1 MTAAPEP
8 RRWWALAVI
17 GLGQLLVVL
26 DATIM
31 SIALPHAQDGLNMS
45 DGSRQWVITAYTL
58 AFGGLLLLSGQVADR
73 VGYRRTFVIGLVG
86 FVVASVLGGAAP
98 TAGLLFAARALQG
111 VFAALLAPSALA
123 LLSTTFRDPGERAKA
138 YGVFGAIAGAGSV
151 VGLIAGGLLTEYLNW
166 RWCLYANVPPGAL
179 AVAGALIVLRDR
191 RGHPDSR
198 LDLPSALLV
207 GTGLVATTAG
217 FGEAT
222 SRGWGDA
229 AVLGLLVA
237 GAVLLGCFARR
248 QTRIRTPLL
257 PPRIVR
263 SRVRT
268 GSYVTIALVTMGLF
282 ALFLSVTYYL
292 QTVLGYSPLKT
303 GLAFLPTAA
312 GIIVGAARI
321 SAGLSHRVPPRGLI
335 LPGMLLAAGGMLLLT
350 GLGTEPAYLT
360 HVLPAELMVGLG
372 AGTTFMAAIGSSTLG
387 VDPRETGIASATFT
401 TAQQIGG
408 SIGVALLNTL
418 ASRTT
423 QRYESA
429 HGGGAEVDPGAS
441 VERAATVHGFAVASG
456 WVAALLAVG
465 AVGVGFAVDAKAQPR
480 GDAVGP
486 GAETRPDPPKHPA
499 GNTPP
504 GSPVPTS
511 TTDELRR

>member
-31 SIALPHAQDGLNMS
+31 SIALPHAQHDLNMS

-58 AFGGLLLLSGQVADR
+58 AFGGLLLFGGQVADR

-86 FVVASVLGGAAP
+86 FVVASALGGAAP
-98 TAGLLFAARALQG
+98 AAGLLFAARALQG
-111 VFAALLAPSALA
+111 AFAALLAPSALA
-123 LLSTTFRDPGERAKA
+123 LLSTTFRDAGERAKA
-138 YGVFGAIAGAGSV
+138 FGVFGAIAGAGSV
-151 VGLIAGGLLTEYLNW
+151 VGLTAGGLLTEYLNW

-179 AVAGALIVLRDR
+179 AVSGALIVLRDQR
-191 RGHPDSR
+191 EHTGTR

-207 GTGLVATTAG
+207 GAGLVALTAG

-222 SRGWGDA
+222 SRGWADT

-237 GAVLLGCFARR
+237 GAVLLGGFARR

-257 PPRIVR
+257 PPSIVR

-268 GSYVTIALVTMGLF
+268 GAYVTIALVTTGLF

-312 GIIVGAARI
+312 G
-321 SAGLSHRVPPRGLI
+321 LSNRVPPRGLI
-335 LPGMLLAAGGMLLLT
+335 VPGMLLAAGGMLVLT

-387 VDPRETGIASATFT
+387 VDPHETGIASAAFT
-401 TAQQIGG
+401 TAQQVGG

-429 HGGGAEVDPGAS
+429 HGGVEADPGGP

-465 AVGVGFAVDAKAQPR
+465 AVGVGLAVDAKAQPR
-480 GDAVGP
+480 REVAGHGDDR
-486 GAETRPDPPKHPA
+486 RPDPPGRHA
-499 GNTPP
+499 DNAPP

-511 TTDELRR
+511 TTDEHRS